1 MALAGDVLAR
11 GAASAEFESG
21 GRKLEESRY
30 DRRVLSKEEFLEKW
44 DLTPLNASDVSD
56 DAAYEVLHQV
66 DEMNG
71 DWPEL
76 KVKEG
81 YVPPHLR
88 NLKTEPKEP
97 VVIDRRPKYEKD
109 PLETAV
115 WTKELIQSLTPQQ
128 HLYRYKEDPRY
139 WEAFHKLT
147 PPPSP
152 GQPLGDTVIMERIP
166 EKRHFLDQ
174 ADAAAQKP
182 LQCLVIAASKKA
194 QEYGIEA
201 GSRVMIRSYTGTG
214 ITVNGYD
221 YEVLSY
227 HDILFVMKQN
237 LF

>member
-88 NLKTEPKEP
+88 TVRLSQRNLLSSIVGRSMRK
-97 VVIDRRPKYEKD
+97 ILLRRP
-109 PLETAV
+109 
-115 WTKELIQSLTPQQ
+115 S
-128 HLYRYKEDPRY
+128 
-139 WEAFHKLT
+139 
-147 PPPSP
+147 
-152 GQPLGDTVIMERIP
+152 
-166 EKRHFLDQ
+166 
-174 ADAAAQKP
+174 
-182 LQCLVIAASKKA
+182 
-194 QEYGIEA
+194 
-201 GSRVMIRSYTGTG
+201 
-214 ITVNGYD
+214 
-221 YEVLSY
+221 
-227 HDILFVMKQN
+227 
-237 LF
+237 